1 MSEEEEI
8 NSNHYEEGFF
18 YHEIADQLC
27 KNYTEKHPFRRPMD
41 APAYRLANEF
51 VIQFLLRH
59 RMEISE
65 KIANEESN
73 SYLMERHS
81 PTWIA
86 RRLKIDGTDS
96 LFPQLVRVLGKA
108 VNYQK
113 PPSHHSNEGDLPE
126 VQQRALPKVPS
137 EIRSQDEQ
145 QQDQKEQKKEK
156 PSRKR
161 EEDDDRK
168 NLQSSDSGVF
178 TEMLN
183 GTTTTAVQ
191 EPSEQTRH
199 RHRHHHGQRPYFTA
213 LENPTQYEEKDK
225 MARLYTKK
233 KKAKEPEPPKDF
245 RQAPPLSV
253 STHIDTN

>member
-1 MSEEEEI
+1 MSEEE
-8 NSNHYEEGFF
+8 SNQYEEGFF

-27 KNYTEKHPFRRPMD
+27 KNYQEKRKFRKPMD

-51 VIQFLLRH
+51 VIQFLLKH

-65 KIANEESN
+65 KIATEESS

-86 RRLKIDGTDS
+86 RRLKIDPSDAI
-96 LFPQLVRVLGKA
+96 FPQLVRVLGKS
-108 VNYQK
+108 VNYQR
-113 PPSHHSNEGDLPE
+113 PPSHHSNEEDLPD

-137 EIRSQDEQ
+137 EIRSQDEPQ
-145 QQDQKEQKKEK
+145 QKQ
-156 PSRKR
+156 SRR
-161 EEDDDRK
+161 REEEDDRR

-199 RHRHHHGQRPYFTA
+199 RHHHHHGQRPYFTA

-233 KKAKEPEPPKDF
+233 KKDKEPEPPKDF
-245 RQAPPLSV
+245 RQAPPLS
-253 STHIDTN
+253 THIDTN